1 MLPTAQDDNL
11 KSKQYFSFTTNICL
25 ILSLDD
31 WEEFDPANSEPVT
44 PVKLD
49 IQDMKNKTVTKLED
63 SKKKVHPPQKVS
75 HKEIEKIS
83 TQGHKPTPCK

>member
-1 MLPTAQDDNL
+1 MLPTAQNDSL

-31 WEEFDPANSEPVT
+31 WEEFDPADSKPVT

-49 IQDMKNKTVTKLED
+49 FPDMKNKTDTKLED
-63 SKKKVHPPQKVS
+63 SKKKVPPPQKVS
-75 HKEIEKIS
+75 DKEIEKIS
-83 TQGHKPTPCK
+83 TQGHQPIPCK